1 MSSHKTP
8 LKTLQELAH
17 TRVDEATRR
26 LGELI
31 ASEQACE
38 IKLQTLRQYRAEYQE
53 RFMETARNG
62 IDPNAWRNYSSFLA
76 RLDDAIS
83 SQQQVV
89 ERSHTATANG
99 QQHWVSEHTRAKA
112 FDTLSQRQLLQEN
125 KLLNKREQQQ
135 NDEHAIKNFRRHHHE
150 EGGI

>member
-1 MSSHKTP
+1 MNSHKTP
-8 LKTLQELAH
+8 LKTLQDLAH

-38 IKLQTLRQYRAEYQE
+38 VKLQMLRQYRAEYHE

-76 RLDDAIS
+76 RLDDAIN

-89 ERSHTATANG
+89 ARSHTATATG
-99 QQHWVSEHTRAKA
+99 QQTWVSENTRAKA
-112 FDTLSQRQLLQEN
+112 FDTLSQRQLLQEA
-125 KLLNKREQQQ
+125 KRLNKHEQQQ
-135 NDEHAIKNFRRHHHE
+135 NDEHAIRNFRRHHE
-150 EGGI
+150 EGGT

>member
-38 IKLQTLRQYRAEYQE
+38 VKLQTLQQYRTEYRD

-62 IDPNAWRNYSSFLA
+62 IDPNAWKNYSSFLA
-76 RLDDAIS
+76 RLDDAIV

-89 ERSHTATANG
+89 DRSRTATANG
-99 QQHWVSEHTRAKA
+99 QQRWVSEHTRAKA
-112 FDTLSQRQLLQEN
+112 FDTLTQRQLQQET
-125 KLLNKREQQQ
+125 KRFNKREQQQ
-135 NDEHAIKNFRRHHHE
+135 SDEHAIKNFRNPHE
-150 EGGI
+150 EGGA

>member
-1 MSSHKTP
+1 MASHKTP

-38 IKLQTLRQYRAEYQE
+38 VKLQTLRQYRTEYQE

-89 ERSHTATANG
+89 ARSHTATANG
-99 QQHWVSEHTRAKA
+99 QQNWVSEHTRAKA
-112 FDTLSQRQLLQEN
+112 FDTLSHRQVMQEN
-125 KLLNKREQQQ
+125 KLQNKREQQQ
-135 NDEHAIKNFRRHHHE
+135 NDEHAIKNFRRHHD

>member
-1 MSSHKTP
+1 MNSHKTP
-8 LKTLQELAH
+8 LKTLQDLAH

-38 IKLQTLRQYRAEYQE
+38 VKLQMLRQYRAEYHE

-62 IDPNAWRNYSSFLA
+62 IDPNAWRNYSSFIA
-76 RLDDAIS
+76 RLDDAIN

-89 ERSHTATANG
+89 ARSVG
-99 QQHWVSEHTRAKA
+99 GPGPRRVGIRAA
-112 FDTLSQRQLLQEN
+112 GRDPDR
-125 KLLNKREQQQ
+125 
-135 NDEHAIKNFRRHHHE
+135 HAVT
-150 EGGI
+150 